1 MTDSPFEFT
10 DKRRIDPETGQP
22 RDAAAP
28 SGDGE
33 PEVVV
38 PDDASSLTDGSVP
51 DAPAADAPASG
62 AGADDELAAAQAL
75 AAERLDDL
83 QRERASFTNYRNRA
97 LRDQEAART
106 RGIEDVLA
114 TLLPVLDDID
124 RARQAGELEG
134 PFAAISDKLDGA
146 LGKFEIVRFGAVGEE
161 FDPTVH
167 DALMHEDSA
176 EATTTTVKF
185 VIEPGYRIGEKIVRA
200 ARVAVVG
207 PQQ

>member
-1 MTDSPFEFT
+1 MTESPFEFT

-22 RDAAAP
+22 REDAAAP
-28 SGDGE
+28 AGAGG

-38 PDDASSLTDGSVP
+38 PDDASSLVDGSVP
-51 DAPAADAPASG
+51 GAPAADAPVA
-62 AGADDELAAAQAL
+62 DELAAAQAL

-106 RGIEDVLA
+106 RGVEDVLA
-114 TLLPVLDDID
+114 ALLPVLDDVG

-134 PFAAISDKLDGA
+134 PFAAISDKLDAA
-146 LGKFEIVRFGAVGEE
+146 LGKFDVVRFGEVGEE

-176 EATTTTVKF
+176 DATTTTVKF

>member
-10 DKRRIDPETGQP
+10 DKRRVDPESGQP
-22 RDAAAP
+22 RESAAAP
-28 SGDGE
+28 AGDGAAE
-33 PEVVV
+33 PDVAV
-38 PDDASSLTDGSVP
+38 PDDASSLMGDAASG
-51 DAPAADAPASG
+51 DAPLN
-62 AGADDELAAAQAL
+62 DELAVAQAL

-83 QRERASFTNYRNRA
+83 QRERASFTNYRNRS

-114 TLLPVLDDID
+114 ALLPVLDDID

-134 PFAAISDKLDGA
+134 PFAAISDKLDAA
-146 LGKFEIVRFGAVGEE
+146 LGKFEVVRFGEVGEE
-161 FDPTVH
+161 FDPNQH

-185 VIEPGYRIGEKIVRA
+185 VIEPGYRIGEKTVRA

>member
-10 DKRRIDPETGQP
+10 DKRRVDPATGLP
-22 RDAAAP
+22 REDAAAP
-28 SGDGE
+28 AGE

-38 PDDASSLTDGSVP
+38 PDDASSLTDGSV
-51 DAPAADAPASG
+51 ADAPVS
-62 AGADDELAAAQAL
+62 DELAAAQAL

-83 QRERASFTNYRNRA
+83 QRERASFTNYRNRS

-106 RGIEDVLA
+106 RGMEDVLGA
-114 TLLPVLDDID
+114 LLPVLDDVD

-134 PFAAISDKLDGA
+134 PFAAISDKLDGV
-146 LGKFEIVRFGAVGEE
+146 LSKFEIVRFGAVGEE